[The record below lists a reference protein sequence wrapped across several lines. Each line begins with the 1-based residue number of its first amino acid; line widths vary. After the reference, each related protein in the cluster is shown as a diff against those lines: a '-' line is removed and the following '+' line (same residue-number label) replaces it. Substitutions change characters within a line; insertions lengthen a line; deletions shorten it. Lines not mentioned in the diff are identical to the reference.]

1 MKVTELRALSNEDL
15 KKQLNEAY
23 QELFNL
29 KIRLT
34 TKQLVNHRQIG
45 MARKSIA
52 QIKTI
57 MKEKELGT
65 R

>member
-15 KKQLNEAY
+15 QKQLDGAY

-29 KIRLT
+29 KIRLS

-45 MARKSIA
+45 MTKKNIA
-52 QIKTI
+52 LIQTI
-57 MKEKELGT
+57 LKEKELGI

>member
-45 MARKSIA
+45 MARKNIA